1 MSTVKRVKQLLMVT
15 GLLTILAVIAMAGV
29 AVYLWWDTRDGVDEV
44 DIDSDYSTATEDDFT
59 VDTGSIDDD
68 GSIDTSET
76 DSADEPGTA
85 AE

>member
-15 GLLTILAVIAMAGV
+15 GLLTIFAVIATAGV
-29 AVYLWWDTRDGVDEV
+29 AVYLWWDTKGGTDEIDVDT
-44 DIDSDYSTATEDDFT
+44 DYSTATEDDFT

-68 GSIDTSET
+68 GSIDSSET
-76 DSADEPGTA
+76 DGVDEPGTA